1 MTAIDADVG
10 ENGQITYSLTGAD
23 AGSFNIDVATGI
35 ITAKRTLVGKSA
47 GYTFAVKATDKVQM
61 ASEIKFCKKI
71 NFDEDSLSRNI
82 EIIF

>member
-35 ITAKRTLVGKSA
+35 ITAKRTLVGKPA
-47 GYTFAVKATDKVQM
+47 GYTFAVKATDKVDRRYT
-61 ASEIKFCKKI
+61 FV
-71 NFDEDSLSRNI
+71 NDV
-82 EIIF
+82 